1 MRTNIFLPVILC
13 LAYSLNGIA
22 QTDSSDIDA
31 RLRKIYRQDQEVRQ
45 QWATIVQTSNVDS
58 IMSYQLH
65 MSQTDSINQAY
76 VFQLLDTH
84 GWPQQVSDSA
94 YTAIYLVI
102 DHAPLEAQKQYW
114 PFIEEGSRRGDL
126 SKADAATLQDRMLMR
141 EGKKQIYG
149 TQTKTGQKDGKLV
162 CYVWPV
168 EEPATVDSL
177 RRSVGLPSMQ
187 EYLNLFSTAGIEAVW
202 DKDLTI
208 GQAQQLTTRI
218 IIQK

>member
-1 MRTNIFLPVILC
+1 M
-13 LAYSLNGIA
+13 
-22 QTDSSDIDA
+22 
-31 RLRKIYRQDQEVRQ
+31 
-45 QWATIVQTSNVDS
+45 
-58 IMSYQLH
+58 
-65 MSQTDSINQAY
+65 
-76 VFQLLDTH
+76 
-84 GWPQQVSDSA
+84 
-94 YTAIYLVI
+94 
-102 DHAPLEAQKQYW
+102 
-114 PFIEEGSRRGDL
+114 

-149 TQTKTGQKDGKLV
+149 TQTKTGQKDGKQV

-208 GQAQQLTTRI
+208 DQAQQLTTRI